1 MVFVCYAIHIRVH
14 TSVTRGHATQMPLPP
29 AGSTMKT
36 VDVVTI

>member
-1 MVFVCYAIHIRVH
+1 MLSIFYALFPV
-14 TSVTRGHATQMPLPP
+14 ATGNAMQMPLPP